1 MPATS
6 EGGGVERR
14 SPDMAP
20 GTPPSAF
27 GFPWVGEKTREGGGQ
42 GGSLRL
48 DHSWEEPVDFWAWG
62 PTEPS
67 AHLPPASMP
76 SKVGPPRVPNQEG
89 PASS

>member
-1 MPATS
+1 
-6 EGGGVERR
+6 
-14 SPDMAP
+14 MAP

-27 GFPWVGEKTREGGGQ
+27 GFRGWVRRQGREED
-42 GGSLRL
+42 R
-48 DHSWEEPVDFWAWG
+48 EEPVDFWAWG

-76 SKVGPPRVPNQEG
+76 SKVGPPWVPNQEG